1 LIFHIPKHQF
11 RLPVYAHKKTWQR
24 IDDNL
29 VEMTKAR
36 LDAILTQVQA
46 NEDWSK
52 VIIQDATVED
62 LNQAALQKHVSEFKK
77 ENPKYSNVDHWNDVD
92 FLNKSE
98 TYKER

>member
-62 LNQAALQKHVSEFKK
+62 LNQAALQKHVINLKK
-77 ENPKYSNVDHWNDVD
+77 EYSTMLIIGMMLI
-92 FLNKSE
+92 FLNKSKL
-98 TYKER
+98 TIKGR